1 MRVRVVVITEEFK
14 CYIIKVLKLVE
25 TIVQKA
31 HSYQKQSGTV
41 SITLYLVLSTDEKS
55 SIIHIEVV

>member
-1 MRVRVVVITEEFK
+1 MP
-14 CYIIKVLKLVE
+14 IKIQMLYNKGLQANCIVKGE

-31 HSYQKQSGTV
+31 HNYQKQSGTV
-41 SITLYLVLSTDEKS
+41 SITLYLVLSTDEKL

>member
-1 MRVRVVVITEEFK
+1 MPRKIQMLYNKGFQANCRVKR
-14 CYIIKVLKLVE
+14 E
-25 TIVQKA
+25 TMVQNA

-41 SITLYLVLSTDEKS
+41 SITLYLVLSTDEKL

>member
-1 MRVRVVVITEEFK
+1 MPRKIQMLYNKGLQANCRVKR
-14 CYIIKVLKLVE
+14 E
-25 TIVQKA
+25 TMVQNA

-41 SITLYLVLSTDEKS
+41 SITLCLALSIYKKL

>member
-1 MRVRVVVITEEFK
+1 M
-14 CYIIKVLKLVE
+14 
-25 TIVQKA
+25 VQKA

-41 SITLYLVLSTDEKS
+41 CITLYLVLSTDEKL

>member
-1 MRVRVVVITEEFK
+1 MLYNKGLQANCRVKGEAV
-14 CYIIKVLKLVE
+14 
-25 TIVQKA
+25 VQKA

-55 SIIHIEVV
+55 SIIHIEVF